1 MKFFNEFKEFAV
13 KGNMTDMAIGIIIG
27 AAFKDVI
34 NVLVKKIIMP
44 PLTILTDGVNIEN
57 RKFVLRDAKKDAL
70 GNTIEEVAIGY
81 GELFEVAIDF
91 LIIAFVI
98 FIVIKFLNSLK
109 NEAQDPKNDKV
120 VTPKDIQLLD
130 DLKELM
136 IEQNKLLKSQNKA

>member
-1 MKFFNEFKEFAV
+1 MKLFNEFKEFAV

-57 RKFVLRDAKKDAL
+57 RKFILRESKVDASGK
-70 GNTIEEVAIGY
+70 TIEQVAIGY
-81 GELFEVAIDF
+81 GELLEVAIDF
-91 LIIAFVI
+91 LIISFVI
-98 FIVIKFLNSLK
+98 FVVIKFLNSLK
-109 NEAQDPKNDKV
+109 NKAQDPKNDQV
-120 VTPKDIQLLD
+120 ATPKDIQLLD

>member
-34 NVLVKKIIMP
+34 NVMVKKIIMP
-44 PLTILTDGVNIEN
+44 PLSILTDGVNIEN
-57 RKFVLRDAKKDAL
+57 RKFVLRKAITSQTGEK
-70 GNTIEEVAIGY
+70 IEEVAIGY
-81 GELFEVAIDF
+81 GELFEVGIDF
-91 LIIAFVI
+91 LIISFVI
-98 FIVIKFLNSLK
+98 FLVIKFMNSLK
-109 NEAQDPKNDKV
+109 NEAQDPKNKKV

-136 IEQNKLLKSQNKA
+136 IEQNNLLKNINKA